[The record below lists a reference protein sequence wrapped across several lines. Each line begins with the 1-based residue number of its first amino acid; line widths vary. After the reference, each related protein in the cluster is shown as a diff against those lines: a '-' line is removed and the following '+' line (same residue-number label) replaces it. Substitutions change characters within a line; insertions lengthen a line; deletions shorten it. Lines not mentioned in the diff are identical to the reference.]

1 MGSGW
6 RRQNLVYVYITPI
19 KQMSRNKSEVLWA
32 DWREWQ
38 RVHAELFAADDVF
51 AQQRAVSRIA
61 AWRSRGQLPVA
72 INATAQL
79 VEIQLHE
86 HMAQHHTHGI
96 GVSSRSHM
104 ELSLMYASSI
114 VRCVNGL
121 VDSSQKGAYA
131 MAVSSLAQRIGI
143 PLWIVDLRHEST
155 HNQLPSLPVLR
166 FAAQHLL
173 AWLRSNYW
181 RRQEELLHAL
191 AQGTAEL
198 VCARLVQ
205 LHAQQDKDDATPKL
219 GDNAALDSDKIRHFA
234 VPLLVTGEQY
244 GERVSAHGLLVEGHV
259 PERLEDSDAYASMEQ
274 VVALYPKEMYLTL
287 LLELHAVWPTTGAWL
302 LTCLCR
308 KLLAMESDPDAEV
321 PETDDQEFA
330 SECDV
335 ELSLLWIKL
344 LTGNDWREKIR
355 FAAEPVDEINY
366 AGAEL
371 LFECEER
378 KRVMPVVAN
387 SPILDRLTA
396 VLRGCKGIRN
406 HPLLAKLAA
415 INETLDT
422 ASKTTGWTKLADWE
436 SCPMGLRFVYGDS
449 DIASF
454 AYVLDDDSLVPESES
469 FSVYEEDEEAA
480 AEHQLDAQMD
490 AMMGEWETTY
500 DQNLEQVRSLQQEIV
515 EQVVSQG
522 QSVHHRLLPQQEVRR
537 IQSQIEIW

>member
-1 MGSGW
+1 
-6 RRQNLVYVYITPI
+6 
-19 KQMSRNKSEVLWA
+19 MSRKSEVLWA

-38 RVHAELFAADDVF
+38 RVHVELFSADDVF

-104 ELSLMYASSI
+104 ELSLMHASSI

-131 MAVSSLAQRIGI
+131 MAVSALAQRIGI

-166 FAAQHLL
+166 FASQHLL

-181 RRQEELLHAL
+181 QRQDELLHAL

-205 LHAQQDKDDATPKL
+205 LHVQQGDDDAHKL
-219 GDNAALDSDKIRHFA
+219 SDNGVLDVDKIRHFA

-244 GERVSAHGLLVEGHV
+244 GERVAAHGLLVEGHV
-259 PERLEDSDAYASMEQ
+259 PERRHEQDDYPSMEL
-274 VVALYPKEMYLTL
+274 VVAQYPKELYLAL
-287 LLELHAVWPTTGAWL
+287 LLELHSVWPTTGAWL

-308 KLLAMESDPDAEV
+308 KLLAMESDPDAEA
-321 PETDDQEFA
+321 PETDDQVFA

-335 ELSLLWIKL
+335 ELTLLWIKL

-371 LFECEER
+371 LFECEQR
-378 KRVMPVVAN
+378 KRVKPVVAT
-387 SPILDRLTA
+387 SPILDQLTA

-406 HPLLAKLAA
+406 HPLLVKFAA
-415 INETLDT
+415 MSETLDA
-422 ASKTTGWTKLADWE
+422 ASKATGWTKLKDWE
-436 SCPMGLRFVYGDS
+436 SCPIGLRFVYGDS
-449 DIASF
+449 AIASF
-454 AYVLDDDSLVPESES
+454 AYSLDDDSLMPESET
-469 FSVYEEDEEAA
+469 FSVYEEDEETA
-480 AEHQLDAQMD
+480 AENQLDAQMD
-490 AMMGEWETTY
+490 NLMGEWETAY
-500 DQNLEQVRSLQQEIV
+500 DQNLERVRSLQQEIV
-515 EQVVSQG
+515 QEVVSQG
-522 QSVHHRLLPQQEVRR
+522 QSAHHRLLPQQEVQR